1 LVGVLVGGKC
11 YHVVS
16 FGDDGEGASSD
27 LLADGVY
34 SHLFVKH
41 GVKLLICDVR
51 GERRCV
57 DLLGCGGTRPQPM
70 DTRGNVID
78 EW

>member
-1 LVGVLVGGKC
+1 MQVSGKFGGGCCEGKC

-34 SHLFVKH
+34 SHLFV
-41 GVKLLICDVR
+41 
-51 GERRCV
+51 
-57 DLLGCGGTRPQPM
+57 
-70 DTRGNVID
+70 
-78 EW
+78 